1 MFTKILIANRGEIA
15 CRVIKTARRMGIKT
29 VAVYSDADAEALHV
43 LMADEKVCIG
53 AAPAAESYLIA
64 DKIIEAAKETGA
76 EAIHPGYGFLS
87 ENAAFCEQLRTEGIA
102 FIGPDVKAIGVMGDK
117 IESKKFA
124 AKAGVSTVPGS
135 AEIITDADH
144 AVKISASVGYP
155 VMIKASAGGG
165 GKGMRIARNDDE
177 AAEGFASATSE
188 AISSFGDD
196 RVFIEKYI
204 EQPRHIEIQVLGDRH
219 GNVIYLGERE
229 CSIQRRHQKVIEE
242 APSPFIDDDTR
253 KKMGEQAVALSK
265 EVDYCSAGTV
275 ACIVDR
281 ARNFYFLEM
290 NTRLQ
295 VEHPVTEMVTGIDL
309 VEQMIRV
316 AAGETLALSQNDI
329 KLTGWAMESRIYAE
343 DPLRGFLPSVGRV
356 VKYMPP
362 EESDHIRVDTGIYEG
377 SEISIHY
384 DPMIAKLISYGKTR
398 DQAISYMRQG
408 LDHFYI
414 RGLNHNIA
422 FLADVLNSP
431 RFQSGD
437 ITTNYIAEEYAE
449 GFTGGRMTAES
460 QKIMIAVA
468 QTVHAFE
475 CGRRAQISGKMDED
489 APDYQDNWVITLGGE
504 NLTSSFFATEDGC
517 AVLAGGETLNIV
529 TDWLPGNPRFQ
540 GRINDTEVCV
550 EVDKLPD
557 GYLLTHSGSAEKV
570 FVRSARE
577 AELAA
582 LMPEKLPP
590 DMSAYLLCPMPGLIM
605 SIEVAEG
612 DDVKAGQILC
622 VVEAMKMENI
632 LRAEKDASIKKIP
645 VRAGDN
651 LAVDDVII
659 EFD

>member
-87 ENAAFCEQLRTEGIA
+87 ENAAFCERLRAEGIA

-135 AEIITDADH
+135 AEIITDANH
-144 AVKISASVGYP
+144 AVKVATSVGYP

-275 ACIVDR
+275 EFIVDR

-316 AAGETLALSQNDI
+316 AAGEILAFSQNDI
-329 KLTGWAMESRIYAE
+329 KLNGWAMESRIYAE

-384 DPMIAKLISYGKTR
+384 DPMIAKLISYGPTR

-414 RGLNHNIA
+414 RGLSHNIA

-460 QKIMIAVA
+460 RQIMIAVA

-489 APDYQDNWVITLGGE
+489 APDYQDNWVITLDGE

-517 AVLAGGETLNIV
+517 AVLSGGETLNIV

-550 EVDKLPD
+550 EVDKLSD

-570 FVRSARE
+570 FVRTARE